1 MFNNEWQYKVFK
13 DYEIPFDEKNN
24 TIGTVRKVQWYKA
37 GEEPDE
43 SKAKIEIRKFFTKN
57 GEETAGKGYVFGTE
71 EGPSELVHGLIS
83 VGFGETKEI
92 LKGIRTRDDFEESV
106 RTIDVDEDDVND
118 GSMYDMRDLL
128 LNIGGSEYNTED
140 TEDDDNEDEE

>member
-1 MFNNEWQYKVFK
+1 MFNNDLQYKVFK

-24 TIGTVRKVQWYKA
+24 SFGAVRKVQWYKA

-43 SKAKIEIRKFFTKN
+43 SKAKIEIRKFFNKN
-57 GEETAGKGYVFGTE
+57 GEETYGRGYSFSTE

-83 VGFGETKEI
+83 AGFGKTKEI
-92 LKGIRTRDDFEESV
+92 LKGIRYRDDFEESV
-106 RTIDVDEDDVND
+106 RTIDIDEDEAND

-140 TEDDDNEDEE
+140 DEDTDEDEE